1 MSKHKG
7 KFKQD
12 EVEKISSKLKFISKI
27 EPGQKISTNS
37 QYIQNNTYYTSVVRY
52 LTGESREK
60 VYEYITDVIQDSFSV
75 LDSLSDSS
83 NGYDIKVCENL
94 IGDLINLKPGLANLK
109 RTYNNDKNYISKM
122 ETLVQ
127 NLDVKIQELCEK
139 KNIDLV
145 KLTKELE
152 EQCKLE
158 EQEKAEAQVVNES
171 ETGSGKKKELKSNEV
186 MSGSSE
192 EIEENNKNKSRK
204 TEEKKSYA
212 DVAKTKNKSRRSRG
226 QNADGDS
233 NKNSTSN
240 KKNYQ
245 YDVYY
250 MSNPDDIYDYPVD
263 LDAGIIKKHT

>member
-1 MSKHKG
+1 MSKYKG

-27 EPGQKISTNS
+27 EPGQKICTNT
-37 QYIQNNTYYTSVVRY
+37 QYIQNNSYYTSVVRY

-94 IGDLINLKPGLANLK
+94 IGDLINLKPGLTNLK
-109 RTYNNDKNYISKM
+109 KTYNKDKNYISKM

-127 NLDVKIQELCEK
+127 NLDVKIQELCDK
-139 KNIDLV
+139 KNINLD
-145 KLTKELE
+145 KLKEELK
-152 EQCKLE
+152 EQRKLE
-158 EQEKAEAQVVNES
+158 EQ
-171 ETGSGKKKELKSNEV
+171 KKKQAVEEEKNKKLSHKNSMSN
-186 MSGSSE
+186 SSE
-192 EIEENNKNKSRK
+192 INCDIEEKNEKDK
-204 TEEKKSYA
+204 KEDKKSYA
-212 DVAKTKNKSRRSRG
+212 EVAKSKNKSRRSRG
-226 QNADGDS
+226 QNS
-233 NKNSTSN
+233 NITHDNK